1 MAVHQSVIR
10 ERNGPVITIREY
22 KKVENLE
29 EAWQLNQK
37 RSNRIIG
44 GMLWLK
50 MGHQSVQTAIDLSG
64 LGLDSIE
71 ENEDGFSIGCMVTLR
86 QLETHPG
93 LHRYTG
99 GAIKEALRHI
109 VGVQFRNLATVGGSL
124 YGRYGF
130 SDVLTVFMAMD
141 AQVELYKGGVI
152 SIRDFAGMPYDRDV
166 LVRVIVPKKPASY
179 FYQSVRNTD
188 TDFPTLTC
196 GAALTAEGLRVC
208 IGARPG
214 RTMLLDGPDGL
225 LRAPLTEE
233 SAKRIADQAARN
245 IPTGSNLRGSAEY
258 RTQLVRTLTL
268 RAVEHLT
275 RTEMDA

>member
-1 MAVHQSVIR
+1 M
-10 ERNGPVITIREY
+10 ITIKEY
-22 KKVENLE
+22 RKAESLE

-50 MGHQSVQTAIDLSG
+50 MSSLNVHTAIDLSG
-64 LGLDSIE
+64 LGLDGIE
-71 ENEDGFSIGCMVTLR
+71 EREDCFSIGCMATLR

-93 LHRYTG
+93 LNHYAN
-99 GAIKEALRHI
+99 GALREALRHI

-141 AQVELYKGGVI
+141 ARVELYKGGLI
-152 SIRDFAGMPYDRDV
+152 PIRDFAEMPYDRDI
-166 LVRVIVPKKPASY
+166 LVRVTVKKTPGTY

-188 TDFPTLTC
+188 TDFPVLTC
-196 GAALTAEGLRVC
+196 GAALTDEGLRIC

-214 RTMLLDGPDGL
+214 KAALLSAPAEL
-225 LRAPLTEE
+225 LQAPFTEE
-233 SAKRIADQAARN
+233 KARTLAAYAGKH
-245 IPTGSNLRGSAEY
+245 IPTGSNLRGSAQY
-258 RTQLVRTLTL
+258 RAHLVEVLTR
-268 RAVEHLT
+268 RAAEHLT
-275 RTEMDA
+275 MAAVSGQKESEP